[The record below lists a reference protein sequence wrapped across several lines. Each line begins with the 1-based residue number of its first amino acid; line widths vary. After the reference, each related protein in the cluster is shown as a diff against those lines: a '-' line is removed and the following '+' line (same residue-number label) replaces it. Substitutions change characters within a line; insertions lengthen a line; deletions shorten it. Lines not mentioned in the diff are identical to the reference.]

1 MAKDPRVG
9 KLAEM
14 GMATPLIP
22 VLLNIIDTAAADAAA
37 GVSVTAEDVSVDL
50 EDFTATDVSGALQEL
65 YDAINA

>member
-22 VLLNIIDTAAADAAA
+22 VLLKIIDDAASGA
-37 GVSVTAEDVSVDL
+37 VAEVNATEVAVDL